1 MLKSI
6 SVDSV
11 MQEGF
16 AVTTQL
22 GEHQLYI
29 DQPVTAKG
37 TGTGPTPLEMMLF
50 AVGGCICTI
59 ARIAAFQQKINLRSI
74 KVNVTG
80 DYDPAALMGKP
91 TEQRAGFQQIRIAAE
106 IDADLEPLAK
116 QRFLDEV
123 CARCPLHDNLLV
135 GTLVEHQLV

>member
-6 SVDSV
+6 RVESM

-16 AVTTQL
+16 VVTTQL
-22 GEHQLYI
+22 GDHQLFI

-37 TGTGPTPLEMMLF
+37 TGKGPTPLEMMLF

-74 KVNVTG
+74 KVNVAG
-80 DYDPAALMGKP
+80 DYDPDALMGKA
-91 TEQRAGFQQIRIAAE
+91 TEQRAGFQQIRIEAE
-106 IDADLEPLAK
+106 LDADLDPQAK

-123 CARCPLHDNLLV
+123 CQRCPLHDNLLV
-135 GTLVEHQLV
+135 GTVVQHQLL